1 MVEGSAPRRTAML
14 QSADAPDRMAGMVP
28 GVRAGGFLFL
38 SAIRGR
44 TLDGKMPDD
53 PLAQA
58 RQCFVNLAAVLAAS
72 GAGLEDVVRVTL
84 YLSDL
89 EKRKA
94 FHEVWMEVYPTDP
107 PARTAVCVA
116 DANAAPG
123 GTAHYALDVIALAPA
138 THA

>member
-1 MVEGSAPRRTAML
+1 MPQG
-14 QSADAPDRMAGMVP
+14 DGAPDRMKGMVP

-44 TLDGKMPDD
+44 DAATNRMPDD

-58 RQCFVNLAAVLAAS
+58 RQALENVRRVLAGS
-72 GAGLEDVVRVTL
+72 GATLRDVVKVTL

-89 EKRKA
+89 EKRHA
-94 FHEVWMEVYPTDP
+94 FHEAWMEVFPEDP
-107 PARTAVCVA
+107 PARIAVGVA

-123 GTAHYALDVIALAPA
+123 GNAHFALDVIALAPSENG
-138 THA
+138 